1 MLPSLRISRGQNMT
15 RDGAY
20 TILTDL
26 IKNQNLVKHHLATEA
41 VMRAL
46 ARHFNED
53 EEKWSLVGLLHDADY
68 ELTKDNPEKHT
79 LVLEEKIGSS
89 LEPDVMRAIKSH
101 NAEYSGVEPQ
111 SKMDWAIYT
120 CDELTGLIIAAALI
134 HPDKKLNS
142 IDADFILR
150 RFDQPAF
157 ARGADRTHITPCEE
171 KLGMP
176 LKEFTEL
183 GLKAMQEISGGLG
196 L

>member
-1 MLPSLRISRGQNMT
+1 MTRGQ
-15 RDGAY
+15 AY
-20 TILTDL
+20 KILTDL
-26 IKNQNLVKHHLATEA
+26 IKNQNLVKHHLAAEA

-53 EEKWSLVGLLHDADY
+53 EDKWGLVGLLHDADY

-79 LVLEEKIGSS
+79 LVLEERIGSE

-101 NAEYSGVEPQ
+101 NKEYSGVEPE

-134 HPDKKLNS
+134 HKDKKLSS
-142 IDADFILR
+142 IDTDFILR
-150 RFDQPAF
+150 RFDEPSF
-157 ARGADRTHITPCEE
+157 AKGADRKQIIPCEE
-171 KLGMP
+171 KLGIP
-176 LKEFTEL
+176 LKEFVEMA
-183 GLKAMQEISGGLG
+183 LKAMQAIAPELG